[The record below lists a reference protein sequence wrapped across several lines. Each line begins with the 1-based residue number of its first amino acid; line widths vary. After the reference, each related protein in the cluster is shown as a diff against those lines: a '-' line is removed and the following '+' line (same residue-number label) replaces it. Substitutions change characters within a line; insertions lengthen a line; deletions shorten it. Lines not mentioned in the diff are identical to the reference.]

1 MVRRPFCRI
10 KKGGNSLKKVLPT
23 ILIIL
28 VFLSGIVVFI
38 YPAVSNYLY
47 EKNST
52 QAITEHTESVSKLTP
67 KQIAD
72 EKEAVYRYNKSLF
85 ENESVLTDPFDPDA
99 YPITDGEYTKLLAFD
114 KVMAYVEIPAIDV
127 YLPIYHGTDE
137 ETLLNGVGHLENT
150 SLPGGGKST
159 HAVLSAHRGLP
170 SARLFTDLNL
180 LKKDNIFRIYVL
192 DEVLTYQVYD
202 IETVNPDNTSS
213 LHIKE
218 GEDLVTLIT
227 CTPYGE
233 NTHRL
238 LVHGRRIEVKEN
250 AVIEEPKIENGMT
263 WEGFSRLAAIGITVI
278 FVLLLLGSAVKAI
291 IRRKMK
297 NKKEA

>member
-1 MVRRPFCRI
+1 M
-10 KKGGNSLKKVLPT
+10 KKVLPT

-263 WEGFSRLAAIGITVI
+263 WEDFSRLAAIGITVI

>member
-1 MVRRPFCRI
+1 M
-10 KKGGNSLKKVLPT
+10 KKVLPT

-202 IETVNPDNTSS
+202 IETVNPDNTST

-263 WEGFSRLAAIGITVI
+263 WEDFSRLAAIGITVI

>member
-1 MVRRPFCRI
+1 M
-10 KKGGNSLKKVLPT
+10 KKVLPT

>member
-1 MVRRPFCRI
+1 M
-10 KKGGNSLKKVLPT
+10 KKVLPT

-85 ENESVLTDPFDPDA
+85 ENASVLTDPFDPDA
-99 YPITDGEYTKLLAFD
+99 YPLTDGEYSELLAFD
-114 KVMAYVEIPAIDV
+114 DVMAYIEIPAIHV
-127 YLPIYHGTDE
+127 YLPIYHGTAE
-137 ETLLNGVGHLENT
+137 EILLIGVGHLENT
-150 SLPGGGKST
+150 SLPAGGLTT
-159 HAVLSAHRGLP
+159 HAVLSAHCGLP
-170 SARLFTDLNL
+170 SARLFTDLHL
-180 LKKDNIFRIYVL
+180 LKQDCIFRIHVL
-192 DEVLTYQVYD
+192 DETLTYQVYD
-202 IETVNPDNTSS
+202 IETVEPDDSSS
-213 LHIKE
+213 LFIQE

-227 CTPYGE
+227 CTPYGK

-238 LVHGRRIEVKEN
+238 LVHGRRIEEKDE
-250 AVIEEPKIENGMT
+250 ALIEEPKIEKKMT
-263 WEGFSRLAAIGITVI
+263 WEDYAKLAAIGITAV
-278 FVLLLLGSAVKAI
+278 FVLLLLGSAIKDL
-291 IRRKMK
+291 IRRKK
-297 NKKEA
+297 HEKAD